1 MPARQ
6 RRLAASLAATAS
18 IALFA
23 SACTGSTGANSAD
36 DPNAQTTITFWHGW
50 NAPSEVK
57 AINDNIARFTKA
69 HPNIKVDVIGG
80 INDDKLNQ
88 ALRTGGSKG
97 PDVVSS
103 FTTSNVGKFCS
114 SGALADLKPFIEK
127 SKLDLDKIIPK
138 TLLQYT
144 QFDGK
149 RCAMPL
155 LTDAY
160 GLYYNKTAFK
170 DAGLD
175 PEKPPRTY
183 SELLATAKKLTKP
196 KGDSFERL
204 GFMPNYHG
212 YETTSEHY
220 LGSWGPTYFDANGKS
235 AVGTDPGI
243 AEMMTVQ
250 KKMVDELGGYEKLE
264 RYRTG
269 FGDEWGAKHPFHTG
283 QVAMQM
289 DGEWRLG
296 MATDAKVPFDIGVAP
311 MPVPDSQAAD
321 YGKGF
326 LSGTIMGI
334 APQSKKQN
342 AAWELIKFMTT
353 DTEAVVAFANGIR
366 NVPSTFE
373 ALKSPDL
380 KFDPRFKTFLEIAQH
395 EKSNTPAGA
404 INGDSY
410 LKTLQD
416 FALQYEK
423 GGVSDLKAGLA
434 KTAQQIDTDMA
445 KANNGR

>member
-23 SACTGSTGANSAD
+23 SACTGSANNGATD
-36 DPNAQTTITFWHGW
+36 DPRAKTTITFWHGW
-50 NAPSEVK
+50 NAPSEVA
-57 AINDNIARFTKA
+57 AINANIARFEKA
-69 HPNIKVDVIGG
+69 HPNIKVQVVGG

-114 SGALADLKPFIEK
+114 SGAFADLKPFIEK
-127 SKLDLDKIIPK
+127 SGLDLGKLIPK
-138 TLLQYT
+138 TLLDYT
-144 QFDGK
+144 QFEGK

-170 DAGLD
+170 AAGLD

-183 SELLATAKKLTKP
+183 SELLATAKRLTKP
-196 KGDSFERL
+196 KGDSYEQL

-220 LGSWGPTYFDANGKS
+220 LGSWGPSYFDANGKS
-235 AVGTDPGI
+235 TVGTDPAV
-243 AEMMTVQ
+243 AEMLTVQ

-264 RYRTG
+264 RYRTS
-269 FGDEWGAKHPFHTG
+269 FGDEWASKHPFHTG
-283 QVAMQM
+283 QVAMQL

-296 MATDAKVPFDIGVAP
+296 MALDAKVPFDIGVAP

-326 LSGTIMGI
+326 LSGTVMGI
-334 APQSKKQN
+334 APQSTKQN

-353 DTEAVVAFANGIR
+353 DTDAVVGFANDIR

-373 ALKSPDL
+373 ALKSPNL
-380 KFDPRFKTFLEIAQH
+380 KFDPRFKTFLDIARH

-404 INGDSY
+404 VNGATH
-410 LKTLQD
+410 LNTLQD
-416 FALQYEK
+416 FAFQYEK
-423 GGVSDLKAGLA
+423 GAVTDLKAGLA
-434 KTAQQIDTDMA
+434 QTARQIDTDIA
-445 KANNGR
+445 KAR

>member
-1 MPARQ
+1 MPARP
-6 RRLAASLAATAS
+6 RRRAVAALAATAS

-23 SACTGSTGANSAD
+23 SACTGQAGNGATD
-36 DPNAQTTITFWHGW
+36 DPNAKTTITFWHGW
-50 NAPSEVK
+50 SAESEVK
-57 AINDNIARFTKA
+57 AINDNIKRFEQA
-69 HPNIKVDVIGG
+69 HPNIRVNVVGN

-114 SGALADLKPFIEK
+114 SGAFADLKPFIEK
-127 SKLDLDKIIPK
+127 SKLDLGKIIPK
-138 TLLQYT
+138 TLLDYT
-144 QFDGK
+144 QFEGR

-160 GLYYNKTAFK
+160 GLYYNKDAFRA
-170 DAGLD
+170 AGLD
-175 PEKPPRTY
+175 PAKPPKTY
-183 SELLATAKKLTKP
+183 SELLAYAKKLTKA
-196 KGDSFERL
+196 KGDGYERL

-212 YETTSEHY
+212 YETTTEHY
-220 LGSWGPTYFDANGKS
+220 LGSWGPSYFDPSTGRSTIAS
-235 AVGTDPGI
+235 DPAV
-243 AEMMTVQ
+243 AEMMTTQ
-250 KKMVDELGGYEKLE
+250 KKMVDELGGYAKLE
-264 RYRTG
+264 KYRTT

-283 QVAMQM
+283 QVAMQL

-311 MPVPDSQAAD
+311 MPVPDDRAAE

-342 AAWELIKFMTT
+342 AAWELVRFMTT

-366 NVPSTFE
+366 NVPSTFD
-373 ALKSPDL
+373 ALKSPNL
-380 KFDPRFKTFLEIAQH
+380 KLDPRFTTFLDIARH
-395 EKSNTPAGA
+395 PKSNTPAGA
-404 INGDSY
+404 VNGAAH
-410 LKTLQD
+410 LNTLQD

-423 GGVSDLKAGLA
+423 GEVSDLKAGLE
-434 KTAQQIDTDMA
+434 KTARQIDTDIA
-445 KANNGR
+445 KAK